1 MRGWGWGRSSLFFH
15 RAAKAHREFTQQS
28 YIRKDRS
35 RNRGTDYEPEHLG
48 RIFPHT
54 LQSPSLGLI
63 RSVWQN
69 VVATTRGLR
78 IHQRC
83 TMLAVISIRHTHM
96 YTHSRWSPLNIN
108 GGKFNNSSCIVSSFI
123 SCEQTLSQVLVWMNT
138 QHTYRYIIK
147 HNTNRSKTETD
158 AYMCMRVEDSALGGE
173 NHDFCDFWTTK
184 KDWLLLIKIDFYFQ
198 EWEGRV

>member
-83 TMLAVISIRHTHM
+83 TTLAVISIRHTHTC
-96 YTHSRWSPLNIN
+96 THTQDEAHLILMEESSTIVPASFRLLFPVSRRCHKCWSGWILNTHIVTLLNIT
-108 GGKFNNSSCIVSSFI
+108 
-123 SCEQTLSQVLVWMNT
+123 QTEAKQK
-138 QHTYRYIIK
+138 Q
-147 HNTNRSKTETD
+147 
-158 AYMCMRVEDSALGGE
+158 MRTCV
-173 NHDFCDFWTTK
+173 C
-184 KDWLLLIKIDFYFQ
+184 
-198 EWEGRV
+198 V